1 MSMETTVCTFE
12 LSVPFAQWAAIF
24 DSDDVA
30 KFHAS
35 AGVTPLYRGVST
47 ENPNK
52 VMVIHQA
59 APGVATKLLE
69 DNKEMIESTGNIW
82 SSTQITTYNAS

>member
-1 MSMETTVCTFE
+1 METHVLTFTITKLFSE
-12 LSVPFAQWAAIF
+12 WAKGY
-24 DSDDVA
+24 D
-30 KFHAS
+30 AS
-35 AGVTPLYRGVST
+35 APFQKAAGITSLYRGVST

-69 DNKEMIESTGNIW
+69 DNKEMIESAGHIW